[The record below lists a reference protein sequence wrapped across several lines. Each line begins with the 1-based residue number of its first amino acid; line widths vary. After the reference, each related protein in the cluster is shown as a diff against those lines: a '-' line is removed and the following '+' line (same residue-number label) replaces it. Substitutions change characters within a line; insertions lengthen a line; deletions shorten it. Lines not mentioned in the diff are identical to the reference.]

1 MIRMLSVSAA
11 VVFCLSANVLGQHT
25 PLNGGVR
32 WQQDVEAGLQTAND
46 SGQLILMKFTADS
59 CVYCKKMERDTFSN
73 PQIGTVVHRSFVPV
87 LVDATKYRS
96 LVEQLKIKGL
106 PTTLV
111 VSPDMVIL
119 ERILGYRSAESL
131 LPELRRI
138 EAEHAPKTAPAATPR
153 TSHSPVVAQTPVVAE
168 APTTRPTGTSATP
181 AVKPVGYDGPAFG
194 GLCLSGVR
202 ETRSLVSGRPQ
213 FACRYRGRLLHF
225 SSDQQMEK
233 FMAAPAKYWPAG
245 DGTCPVT
252 LAKTGRVVE
261 GKLVYAA
268 MYQGKLWLM
277 KDRDTMKTFVASPAT
292 YVK

>member
-1 MIRMLSVSAA
+1 MIRLLSFSAA
-11 VVFCLSANVLGQHT
+11 VALCVFLSQNVQAQHSSI
-25 PLNGGVR
+25 NSGVR

-46 SGQLILMKFTADS
+46 SSQLILMKFTADS

-73 PQIGTVVHRSFVPV
+73 PQVAAIVHRSFVPV

-111 VSPDMVIL
+111 ISPDMVIL

-131 LPELRRI
+131 LPELQKI
-138 EAEHAPKTAPAATPR
+138 EARHAPKTAN
-153 TSHSPVVAQTPVVAE
+153 TSPQTHPVPQQPGHSPVTSQAPAAANTPN
-168 APTTRPTGTSATP
+168 
-181 AVKPVGYDGPAFG
+181 VKPVGYDGPAFG

-213 FACRYRGRLLHF
+213 FACRYRGRVLHF
-225 SSDQQMEK
+225 SSDQQMKK
-233 FMAAPAKYWPAG
+233 FLASPAKYWPEA
-245 DGTCPVT
+245 DGGCPVT
-252 LAKTGRVVE
+252 LATTGQVVE
-261 GKLVYAA
+261 GKLAYAA
-268 MYQGKLWLM
+268 MYEGRLWLM
-277 KDRDTMKTFVASPAT
+277 KDRDAMKTFVASPAT